1 MKSGDK
7 PNRLEDDNLNEPPK
21 LTRNFIL
28 GVAGSMPFMAGG
40 LIGCLLASEG
50 QLMFSFVWF
59 ILAPV
64 PFSIVFPV
72 IVYEIA
78 KKAKTNPLY
87 SVGLAVLSIFVVALY
102 LLFMSWITYNG
113 MLRTI

>member
-1 MKSGDK
+1 MKPDDK
-7 PNRLEDDNLNEPPK
+7 TDRLEDDSLNEPQR
-21 LTRNFIL
+21 LTKNFIL
-28 GVAGSMPFMAGG
+28 GVASSMPFMAGG

-50 QLMFSFVWF
+50 QLMFSFIWF

-72 IVYEIA
+72 IVYSIA

-87 SVGLAVLSIFVVALY
+87 SLGLAVLGTFVVVVY
-102 LLFMSWITYNG
+102 LLFMSWLTYNG
-113 MLRTI
+113 TLRTL

>member
-1 MKSGDK
+1 MKPDDK
-7 PNRLEDDNLNEPPK
+7 TSCLEEDSLNEPQR

-28 GVAGSMPFMAGG
+28 GVASSMPFMAGG

-50 QLMFSFVWF
+50 QLMFSFIWF

-72 IVYEIA
+72 IVYAIA

-87 SVGLAVLSIFVVALY
+87 SLGLAVLGIFVVAVY

-113 MLRTI
+113 TLRMI

>member
-1 MKSGDK
+1 MKPDDK
-7 PNRLEDDNLNEPPK
+7 TDRLEDDSLNKPQR
-21 LTRNFIL
+21 LTKNFIL
-28 GVAGSMPFMAGG
+28 GVASSMPFMAGG
-40 LIGCLLASEG
+40 LIGCLFASEG
-50 QLMFSFVWF
+50 QLMFSFIWF

-72 IVYEIA
+72 IIYEIA

-87 SVGLAVLSIFVVALY
+87 TLGLAILGVFVVALY